1 MNVCKLP
8 NLSHPQQERRRRPRA
23 HCALLAVACAAPM
36 FQCSA
41 GAGDA
46 APERFAHAPFDTVRV
61 YRPHGEARHL
71 AVLISGDGGW
81 GAGIGSIAQDLAGQ
95 DTIVA
100 GIDGAQFLRSLARSP
115 GACASPGKEL
125 AQLGHDLTIGY
136 RLPPGAL
143 PILIGHSAGASLA
156 YVALAQQPQ
165 GTFAGLLTLSFCTEL
180 DLSRPLCPAASLRGS
195 TIASGV
201 ALQPG
206 GALPAPWVAVHG
218 SLDRVCP
225 AAAGAAFARGVPGAH
240 FVAVDAVDHNYRD
253 RELWW
258 PAFIAAY
265 RQLAA
270 GSAGGAA
277 PR

>member
-1 MNVCKLP
+1 
-8 NLSHPQQERRRRPRA
+8 
-23 HCALLAVACAAPM
+23 M
-36 FQCSA
+36 FQC
-41 GAGDA
+41 GAREGDV
-46 APERFAHAPFDTVRV
+46 APERFTHAPFDTVRV

-81 GAGIGSIAQDLAGQ
+81 GAGIGSIAQDLAAQ

-100 GIDGAQFLRSLARSP
+100 GIDGAEFLRSLARST
-115 GACASPGKEL
+115 GGCASPGEEL
-125 AQLGHDLTIGY
+125 AQLSQYLTRRY

-156 YVALAQQPQ
+156 YVALAQAPP

-180 DLSRPLCPAASLRGS
+180 DLTRPLCPAAALRGS
-195 TIASGV
+195 PIASGI

-218 SLDRVCP
+218 TDDRVC
-225 AAAGAAFARGVPGAH
+225 AAATGAAFAAGVPGTRFA
-240 FVAVDAVDHNYRD
+240 AVDGVDHDYRD
-253 RELWW
+253 RNLWW

-265 RQLAA
+265 RQLAD

-277 PR
+277 PP